1 MEKHIHGGNI
11 YSYRDCVD
19 FSANCNP
26 LGTPESVKQAV
37 RDSLE
42 CVKDYPQVGYA
53 PLREALGQYED
64 VAPEYVICGNGAAEL
79 IFSLCQAVKPKRALV
94 PAPSFAEYEQ
104 ALLST
109 GCQVEHVYLKKED
122 GFCIQE
128 DFIRSLH
135 KDLDMV
141 FLCNPNNPTG
151 ILTERDFLFRVLR
164 YCRELGILL
173 VVDECFLDFV
183 KEPGKYSLKAQLPRY
198 HNLFIL
204 KAFTKRYAMAGIRLG
219 YGLCENRELLERMAQ
234 VTQPWNVSVMAQAAG
249 IAALKETEYVEE
261 GRKLIFREAPWLRGE
276 LEKLGLFLYPS
287 QANYLFF
294 HGPEGLFEACV
305 RHGALIRD
313 CSNYPGLEKGYYRV
327 AVRTH
332 EENRYLAGAL
342 KAALE
347 ETAGHRAEESS
358 LENQDGENP

>member
-1 MEKHIHGGNI
+1 
-11 YSYRDCVD
+11 
-19 FSANCNP
+19 
-26 LGTPESVKQAV
+26 
-37 RDSLE
+37 
-42 CVKDYPQVGYA
+42 
-53 PLREALGQYED
+53 
-64 VAPEYVICGNGAAEL
+64 
-79 IFSLCQAVKPKRALV
+79 
-94 PAPSFAEYEQ
+94 
-104 ALLST
+104 
-109 GCQVEHVYLKKED
+109 
-122 GFCIQE
+122 
-128 DFIRSLH
+128 
-135 KDLDMV
+135 
-141 FLCNPNNPTG
+141 
-151 ILTERDFLFRVLR
+151 
-164 YCRELGILL
+164 
-173 VVDECFLDFV
+173 
-183 KEPGKYSLKAQLPRY
+183 
-198 HNLFIL
+198 
-204 KAFTKRYAMAGIRLG
+204 MAGIRLG

-347 ETAGHRAEESS
+347 EI
-358 LENQDGENP
+358 